1 MRCRESR
8 THSCAQSS
16 SSRLHESAYT
26 LPMRNRRYHMRFTGG
41 GSEIFHADQASEE
54 EGLLFFL
61 DEQGTFLG
69 FFSLDIIATRHE
81 ISEKEP

>member
-1 MRCRESR
+1 
-8 THSCAQSS
+8 
-16 SSRLHESAYT
+16 
-26 LPMRNRRYHMRFTGG
+26 MRFTGG
-41 GSEIFHADQASEE
+41 DDQTFLADQALEE